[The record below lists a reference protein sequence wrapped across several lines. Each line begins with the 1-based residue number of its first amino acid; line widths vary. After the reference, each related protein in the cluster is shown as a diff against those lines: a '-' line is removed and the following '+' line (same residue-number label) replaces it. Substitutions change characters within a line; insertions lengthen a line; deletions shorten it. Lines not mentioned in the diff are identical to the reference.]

1 MPSCGC
7 LDWRQRLARP
17 CSCWLTLSIHTNVQ
31 EMRVVWNPEPFIR
44 LTPTCL
50 QSRHRHRHRHN
61 PNEPY
66 HFYCSVCFLFG
77 FFFIV
82 LIGKEIRMPFN
93 MSPPSCVFCILLI
106 YHVPFV
112 KLIASLMYSRCS
124 KICKNRFRGCHC
136 AKSQCRSRQCPCFA
150 ADRECDPDVC
160 RNCWVGYVFE
170 NLRNP
175 WGILFVSHDYHLLWY
190 LQIICSP
197 ITLWSST
204 TCTIT
209 NLYVPC
215 ISQPEV
221 LGWD

>member
-17 CSCWLTLSIHTNVQ
+17 CSCWLTVDSYQCTGDACGVESCAIYLANTNLFAGQ
-31 EMRVVWNPEPFIR
+31 AQAQSKRTLPF
-44 LTPTCL
+44 LLCW
-50 QSRHRHRHRHN
+50 
-61 PNEPY
+61 
-66 HFYCSVCFLFG
+66 VFLFR

-82 LIGKEIRMPFN
+82 FIGKEIRMPFN